1 MQSMVEVDTLGLG
14 TKEGAIGW
22 QNIVAKSKK
31 SGGQSGSSNLPWKIG
46 CKGELCDGL
55 CSLLH
60 GLVPHHSGCQPVWDL
75 DHGHGWEEAHQA
87 LSREGKG

>member
-1 MQSMVEVDTLGLG
+1 MVEVDTLGLG

-22 QNIVAKSKK
+22 QNIVAKARSQGARVAAPT
-31 SGGQSGSSNLPWKIG
+31 SPGNSG

-55 CSLLH
+55 CSLLQ